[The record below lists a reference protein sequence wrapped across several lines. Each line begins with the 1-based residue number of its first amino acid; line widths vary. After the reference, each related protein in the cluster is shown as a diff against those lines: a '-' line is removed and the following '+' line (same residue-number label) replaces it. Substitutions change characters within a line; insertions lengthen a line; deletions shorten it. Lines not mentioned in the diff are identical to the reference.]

1 MITQVST
8 ECGDD
13 SEKDIPVPMSNTE
26 VKLLNAKSSWG
37 IAPCEGRTLL
47 YEKQEVRKKRGLKS
61 KKPGDLQSIANLI
74 RLFFL
79 MHDGR
84 LP

>member
-1 MITQVST
+1 M
-8 ECGDD
+8 E
-13 SEKDIPVPMSNTE
+13 DIPVPIPNTE
-26 VKLLNAKSSWG
+26 VKLHSAESSWG

-47 YEKQEVRKKRGLKS
+47 YEKQEVRKKRGPKS

-79 MHDGR
+79 CMTVAFHDGNSR
-84 LP
+84 KQFGGKFD